1 MGGLDPVRSE
11 FDAWQHRVDRSLSP
25 VVELDGA
32 RNLTGRSAGATSR
45 LRKRWLWRLGVLAF
59 MVLVAGAVS
68 VALIVRG
75 LSSPPVGDLP
85 TDPDAVIVF
94 GGEDRRTQLALER
107 MAVGLAPTLVVSHGT
122 DDNFARDLCGQ
133 QRPFEVMCVEPDV
146 SSTRGEAQMFGEL
159 AARFGWER
167 LVAVTGDY
175 HVQRARVYLD
185 RCFDGEFGFIAVDWP
200 YYNARILRHEVL
212 GYLQARLFSR
222 GC

>member
-1 MGGLDPVRSE
+1 MV
-11 FDAWQHRVDRSLSP
+11 Q
-25 VVELDGA
+25 LDGA
-32 RNLTGRSAGATSR
+32 TDVSGLEANGVRRPR
-45 LRKRWLWRLGVLAF
+45 RRWLWCLAILT
-59 MVLVAGAVS
+59 VVALVAGVVW
-68 VALIVRG
+68 VASIVRG
-75 LSSPPVGDLP
+75 LSSPPLGDLP
-85 TDPDAVIVF
+85 ADPEAVIVF
-94 GGEDRRTQLALER
+94 GGEDQRTRLALQL
-107 MAVGLAPTLVVSHGT
+107 MADGLAPTLVVSHGA

-146 SSTRGEAQMFGEL
+146 SSTRGEAHMFGEL
-159 AARFGWER
+159 AERYGWEQ

-175 HVQRARVYLD
+175 HVQRARVYLN